1 MQAIIPEGQ
10 PTHLVDGTPIDPQ
23 NYLLAMRDTN
33 GNVTPMGR
41 QIDET
46 KLSLWNDIRW
56 DRAKDNMSTEQL
68 NQYKSIGEQMNG
80 SIDYISGKSN
90 PIPIPEPV
98 KESLSYILSGLKSG
112 LDVDDLDKDEIKT
125 LETFIGENWRSKI
138 FVSEKKDDSDTQN
151 TNTDA
156 DNQKD

>member
-10 PTHLVDGTPIDPQ
+10 PTHLADGTPIDPQ
-23 NYLLAMRDTN
+23 NYLLAMRDAN
-33 GNVTPMGR
+33 GNIAPMGR

-125 LETFIGENWRSKI
+125 LETFIGEDWRSKI
-138 FVSEKKDDSDTQN
+138 FVSEKKDNSDTQN

>member
-10 PTHLVDGTPIDPQ
+10 PTHLADGTPIDPQ
-23 NYLLAMRDTN
+23 NYLLAMRDAN
-33 GNVTPMGR
+33 GNVTSVGR

-56 DRAKDNMSTEQL
+56 DRAKSNMSKEQL

-80 SIDYISGKSN
+80 SIDYVSGKSN

-98 KESLSYILSGLKSG
+98 KEALSYILSGLKSG
-112 LDVDDLDKDEIKT
+112 LDVDDLDEDEI
-125 LETFIGENWRSKI
+125 
-138 FVSEKKDDSDTQN
+138 
-151 TNTDA
+151 
-156 DNQKD
+156 